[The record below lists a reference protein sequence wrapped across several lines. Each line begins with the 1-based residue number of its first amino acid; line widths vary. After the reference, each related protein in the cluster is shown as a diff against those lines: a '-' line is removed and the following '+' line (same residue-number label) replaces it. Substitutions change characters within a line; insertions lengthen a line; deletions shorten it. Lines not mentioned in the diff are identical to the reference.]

1 MTKKR
6 GQTPFQKKGA
16 DPLLVTIDGPA
27 GSGKST
33 VAKLLARRLRVM
45 YLDTGATYRAL
56 AYAAVQANLNPMT
69 DTKQVAALAHAL
81 PLQMRPSSNGDLVV
95 RLARVDIT
103 RRIRTEEVSEA
114 AAQVSQYPKVRAA
127 MVALQRRLAQ
137 RTWTD
142 PVNGVARRARP
153 GSRDRRAG
161 GAGGGRKR
169 WAGGVVVEG
178 RDTGSV
184 VFPHAAYKFFLTA
197 DPTTRAR
204 RRQRELE
211 RLYGSR
217 PPLTQ
222 IQEQLHF
229 RDGLDRHR
237 RVGPLIKPKGAVAI
251 DTTRRTAL
259 QVVRIMLRHIT
270 KCQTSKVKR
279 QR

>member
-1 MTKKR
+1 MPSKIKR
-6 GQTPFQKKGA
+6 TRPKHPA
-16 DPLLVTIDGPA
+16 PRRPLLVTIDGPA

-33 VAKLLARRLRVM
+33 VAKLLARRLHVM

-56 AYAAVQANLNPMT
+56 AYAAVQADLNPMT
-69 DTKQVAALAHAL
+69 DTKRVAALARAL

-114 AAQVSQYPKVRAA
+114 AAQVSQYPEVRAA
-127 MVALQRRLAQ
+127 MVALQRRLSQ
-137 RTWTD
+137 RPWSD
-142 PVNGVARRARP
+142 PVNGVARR
-153 GSRDRRAG
+153 
-161 GAGGGRKR
+161 
-169 WAGGVVVEG
+169 GVVVEG

-184 VFPHAAYKFFLTA
+184 VFPHAAHKFFLTA
-197 DPTTRAR
+197 NPAIRAR

-217 PPLTQ
+217 PPLAQ

-237 RVGPLIKPKGAVAI
+237 RVGPLVKPKGAVAI
-251 DTTRRTAL
+251 DTTHRTAL
-259 QVVRIMLRHIT
+259 QVVRLILTHM
-270 KCQTSKVKR
+270 KKGKR
-279 QR
+279 PLF